1 MILAFLG
8 WFIYCF
14 NQPFVIIEKGVQYST
29 IDGKFTDQLYPS
41 KGRDLDAM
49 FRRLEIYK
57 ERNGITTELKI
68 YRTTPKD
75 FSKVCKW
82 PDYIF
87 KKEWRYPFLPQKKI
101 TK

>member
-1 MILAFLG
+1 LLAFLG
-8 WFIYCF
+8 WFYYCS
-14 NQPFVIIEKGVQYST
+14 NQPLVFISKSIQYST
-29 IDGKFTDQLYPS
+29 IDGKFIDEIYIS
-41 KGRDLDAM
+41 KGGNWETM
-49 FRRLEIYK
+49 ERRLEMYK

-82 PDYIF
+82 PAYIF